1 MYSTTAFQKN
11 KTSLQGLIL
20 GIFCC
25 NRTKKEKTV

>member
-25 NRTKKEKTV
+25 KRTKNGKTV